1 MMNFILMLVV
11 VCLWAKEAYRLKDT
25 YLQLPSFKIVKK
37 EKNKEVK
44 ERRFVTFKVIDT
56 DKGLVF
62 YDETKYRVI

>member
-1 MMNFILMLVV
+1 MNFILMLVV
-11 VCLWAKEAYRLKDT
+11 VGLWANEAYRLKDT
-25 YLQLPSFKIVKK
+25 YLQLPSFKIIKK

-44 ERRFVTFKVIDT
+44 ERMFVTYKVIDT

>member
-1 MMNFILMLVV
+1 MMNFILMITVV
-11 VCLWAKEAYRLKDT
+11 GLWAKEAYRLKDT
-25 YLQLPSFKIVKK
+25 YLQLPSFKIIKK

-44 ERRFVTFKVIDT
+44 ERRFVTYKVIDT